1 MKVNRIKCIFII
13 LGICAFIQPA
23 YSLEKINISDS
34 THMEL
39 DLTFRSY
46 AIDDQRIY
54 WSGLEMSFGAEAS
67 IGASI
72 KRKFRGGNLTVES
85 EFFIDQPF
93 GKNILTDEYRED
105 YMANFEV
112 ETFRLSKLNLALQL
126 GKWNIKFGKALTP
139 FGRYHV
145 DSFSNNLNFGAP
157 FIRSEAIIWRET
169 GLIIH
174 YQHKF
179 LSFDIAVVNGE
190 ENRDTNSSKAGIIR
204 VGTLGTNWSLGFSY
218 KVQDGI
224 GSEQQK
230 EYKGHTGVDFMV
242 RFSRFT
248 LSGEWIWDRYGF
260 HREFDVEDIDWP
272 RSLYFRDIFYQY
284 KTPIKGKGGYLNLRY
299 ESPALVLNINYGEY
313 YPQEIGHPL
322 HDPPIK
328 RFIAKMAYRFIKN
341 FRIYFTGLIEN
352 EREEESWSSGAKPW
366 ALLLGL
372 EYIL

>member
-1 MKVNRIKCIFII
+1 MRTNRVKLLLTF
-13 LGICAFIQPA
+13 LGICCFLRPG
-23 YSLEKINISDS
+23 YSLEKINVSDS
-34 THMEL
+34 TGLQL
-39 DLTFRSY
+39 DLAFRSY

-67 IGASI
+67 IRANI
-72 KRKFRGGNLTVES
+72 EKKFKGGTLTVES

-93 GKNILTDEYRED
+93 GKNILTDEERED
-105 YMANFEV
+105 YLANFDV
-112 ETFRLSKLNLALQL
+112 ETFRISKLNLALQL
-126 GKWNIKFGKALTP
+126 GRWNIRFGKALTP
-139 FGRYHV
+139 FGRHHF
-145 DSFSNNLNFGAP
+145 DFFSNNLNFGAP
-157 FIRSEAIIWRET
+157 FIRTEAILWRET
-169 GLIIH
+169 GLTIN
-174 YQHKF
+174 YRYKF

-204 VGTLGTNWSLGFSY
+204 LGTQGKNWSLGFSY

-230 EYKGHTGVDFMV
+230 EYKGHTGIDFMV
-242 RFSRFT
+242 RFSRFI

-260 HREFDVEDIDWP
+260 HREFDVDDIYWP

-299 ESPALVLNINYGEY
+299 ESAKLTWNINYGEY

-328 RFIAKMAYRFIKN
+328 RFVAKMAYRFFKN
-341 FRIYFTGLIEN
+341 FRLYFTGLIEN

-366 ALLLGL
+366 ALLLGM
-372 EYIL
+372 EYNL